1 MVVEV
6 LTTTV
11 ISKPAEHYLWGLEKG
26 SWQECWVKLVDN
38 SGTTMVEVDCWLQTV
53 NLVYFVN

>member
-38 SGTTMVEVDCWLQTV
+38 SGTTMVEVDC
-53 NLVYFVN
+53 